1 MFRMNIVVRSLALVL
16 CCAVWS
22 TAARAQVTAP
32 KNTSVQGLQEPSSDE
47 LWRLTGS
54 LYTYHYSQDS
64 AHRDVYMLGI
74 EKQFPHRFILGGA
87 IFRNSFGQPTAFVY
101 AAKRLNGFTD
111 MEQIFAQVSAGV
123 LYGYR
128 GMYSHKVPLNY
139 SGFSP
144 GAVLSVGWQF
154 TPMWSAQLNLLGNSA
169 VMFQVS
175 ADFR

>member
-1 MFRMNIVVRSLALVL
+1 MRIVVRSLVLVSVL
-16 CCAVWS
+16 YCACWS
-22 TAARAQVTAP
+22 TAARAQISESKDLP
-32 KNTSVQGLQEPSSDE
+32 VQGTVQQPSDE

-54 LYTYHYSQDS
+54 AYTYHYSQDS
-64 AHRDVYMLGI
+64 AHRDVYMIGI
-74 EKQFPHRFILGGA
+74 EKQFPHGFILGGA
-87 IFRNSFGQPTAFVY
+87 LFRNSFGQPTSFVY
-101 AAKRLNGFTD
+101 AARRLTGFTD
-111 MEQIFAQVSAGV
+111 MERLFAQIGAGV

-128 GMYSHKVPLNY
+128 GLYSHKVPLNY

-154 TPMWSAQLNLLGNSA
+154 TPIWSAQLNLLGNSA